1 MASCPFCH
9 GAISEQI
16 ALHGGHCPHCFGDV
30 PGEEA
35 ATDPGEHLAAKQKAE
50 DQVRVQKAARRP
62 LLVFGPL
69 GGVLLAAVGFAVY
82 QQVTAPKL
90 ERLDFGADEF
100 TINMEL
106 AKYEAPPEPTT
117 ATPATHGEAPRKQA
131 ALLSPPRSGGGAPSG
146 GTPEPEPAA
155 GVATSGMDI
164 AFSAKRAGA
173 VLTSRDDLQAAVRD
187 LFKSR
192 AGKLQACF
200 ESRVA
205 QVDSLQGSWRLS
217 FTIDETGRA
226 TEVSAVGD
234 AMEDAVFERC
244 LVGEMQGWQV
254 RGQLEKPWPVSLPVA
269 FKR

>member
-35 ATDPGEHLAAKQKAE
+35 ATDPGEQLAAKQQAE

-62 LLVFGPL
+62 LLVFGPV

-82 QQVTAPKL
+82 QQVTAPKV
-90 ERLDFGADEF
+90 ERLDFAADEF

-106 AKYEAPPEPTT
+106 AQYEAPPEPTPAAQ
-117 ATPATHGEAPRKQA
+117 ATPSEAPRKQA
-131 ALLSPPRSGGGAPSG
+131 ALLSAPRAGSSSGGS
-146 GTPEPEPAA
+146 TEPEPAA
-155 GVATSGMDI
+155 GVAASGMDI

-192 AGKLQACF
+192 AAKLQGCF

-217 FTIDETGRA
+217 FTIDEGGRA

-234 AMEDAVFERC
+234 DMEDAVFERC
-244 LVGEMQGWQV
+244 LVGEMQTWQV